1 MKLRPQVLFT
11 FSHTAQIPRRRQM
24 VTYSKVVL
32 TPPKYLQGLYIYY
45 VIAKGGKGVWR
56 TPIFDYIIHCN
67 TKLLQKFLARIC
79 HILVISHQTVPTIFK
94 ISNNWEKSPR
104 IGEISKNKRN
114 LQELGKAP
122 RIRDFCKIIT
132 KFWRSHFLC
141 LNFELIY
148 NFWQFSQESTFLG
161 NLVENLQFL
170 EISFILSFFVIFF
183 LKNVKNILSNSWK
196 F

>member
-1 MKLRPQVLFT
+1 M
-11 FSHTAQIPRRRQM
+11 
-24 VTYSKVVL
+24 
-32 TPPKYLQGLYIYY
+32 
-45 VIAKGGKGVWR
+45 
-56 TPIFDYIIHCN
+56 
-67 TKLLQKFLARIC
+67 QKFLARIC
-79 HILVISHQTVPTIFK
+79 HILVISHQTVPTLSK
-94 ISNNWEKSPR
+94 ISKNWRNLQTLEKSPR

-183 LKNVKNILSNSWK
+183 KKM
-196 F
+196 